1 MQIVI
6 DATEYSYG
14 FCVYL
19 AKVAGRR
26 VIYQLNS
33 AKLIMW
39 DKYFEEE
46 LNKKVNTASIIVKGA
61 SSLTVVRKTET
72 FEVQIDPYK
81 YLQNF
86 NRTLESVCKEVNFGN
101 MQVMPYPIF
110 TDVFGEI
117 QKNLKTYYKKYLV
130 GAVM

>member
-1 MQIVI
+1 
-6 DATEYSYG
+6 
-14 FCVYL
+14 
-19 AKVAGRR
+19 
-26 VIYQLNS
+26 
-33 AKLIMW
+33 MW

-101 MQVMPYPIF
+101 MKVMPYPIF